1 MIWSLFRNHDSCW
14 RRHHTGRTYRNC
26 IPGGL
31 TNLPKEVSCLNKI
44 TYILLVFEL
53 QMYQKKNLWH
63 FYEMNLHIPII
74 LLFIQRH
81 NVSVSFRRR
90 QQQKKRNVRESNAL
104 LEPANPYSDR
114 ESAGVTY
121 KMMELRHAG
130 AIPPDMTS
138 DIQAIEL
145 CAGPQCTACSLSQG
159 FPCDPRDRNMYE
171 VPTFKTIKMQCAP
184 SGPQIG
190 LQGYLQIRNS
200 HHLQL
205 KCTKTVNMSWT
216 SVVFWI

>member
-1 MIWSLFRNHDSCW
+1 
-14 RRHHTGRTYRNC
+14 
-26 IPGGL
+26 
-31 TNLPKEVSCLNKI
+31 
-44 TYILLVFEL
+44 
-53 QMYQKKNLWH
+53 
-63 FYEMNLHIPII
+63 MNLHIPII
-74 LLFIQRH
+74 LLFVQRH

-121 KMMELRHAG
+121 KMMELHHAG

-171 VPTFKTIKMQCAP
+171 SPNFQNNQNAMRTFRATNRPTGLPANQEFPPPPVEVHQNCQHELDKCCILDLITSPSKGTPITTNPPGAP
-184 SGPQIG
+184 SGAGGMVP
-190 LQGYLQIRNS
+190 RA
-200 HHLQL
+200 
-205 KCTKTVNMSWT
+205 
-216 SVVFWI
+216 SVKNTGAKQPENLPVDLTAPCDVR